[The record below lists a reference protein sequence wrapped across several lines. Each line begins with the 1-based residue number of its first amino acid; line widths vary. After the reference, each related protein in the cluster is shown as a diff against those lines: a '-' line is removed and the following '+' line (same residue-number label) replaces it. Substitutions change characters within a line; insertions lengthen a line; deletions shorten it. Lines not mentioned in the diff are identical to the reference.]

1 MNTDR
6 RANKNE
12 VDVSQLTFEQL
23 KKVRS
28 YLKKMIEIGGSDLH
42 IKANSV
48 IRARINGNI
57 VQFAGGIFSKADA
70 ITFAKEIL
78 KGRFAELVEKKEID
92 FVYPFNEGNRFR
104 VNIFF
109 QMDGVSAV
117 FRVIPVKIPTIDE
130 LHFPEIVRS
139 FTQKERGLV
148 LVTGVT
154 GSGKSTT
161 LASIIHE
168 INMTKKKHII
178 TIEDP
183 IEFVHKDKGCIVNQ
197 RSVGQDTLSF
207 GNALRA
213 TLREDPDIILV
224 GEMRDRETIN
234 LALHAADTGH
244 LVFSTLHTIDA
255 KETINR
261 IIAMF
266 PNDEQ
271 NRVRLSLSGV
281 LKGIVSQRLIPKIKR
296 DDAGKILL
304 DHETGKPM
312 ESGRV
317 AAMEILV
324 KTPTV
329 EKLIHENRDYE
340 IKETIEK
347 GREHYN
353 SQSFDQHILDIYDA
367 GIITKERAM
376 DYATSASDLELR
388 MSGLNSGKS
397 DMRKT
402 GVTDERIVAVEE
414 DVFDLK

>member
-1 MNTDR
+1 MSTDR
-6 RANKNE
+6 RVANKNE

-261 IIAMF
+261 IIATF
-266 PNDEQ
+266 PTEEQ
-271 NRVRLSLSGV
+271 NRIRLSLAGV
-281 LKGIVSQRLIPKIKR
+281 LQGIISQRLIPTVE
-296 DDAGKILL
+296 G
-304 DHETGKPM
+304 
-312 ESGRV
+312 GRR

-324 KTPTV
+324 RTPTI
-329 EKLIHENRDYE
+329 EKLIMENRDYE
-340 IKETIEK
+340 IKDVIEH
-347 GREHYN
+347 GREHYK
-353 SQSFDQHILDIYDA
+353 SQSFDQSIFELYTE
-367 GIITKERAM
+367 GIISKEQAKN
-376 DYATSASDLELR
+376 YATSASDLELR
-388 MSGLNSGKS
+388 ISGLSDGKIGESPMDSKDEHVKISTS
-397 DMRKT
+397 D
-402 GVTDERIVAVEE
+402 
-414 DVFDLK
+414 DVFELK